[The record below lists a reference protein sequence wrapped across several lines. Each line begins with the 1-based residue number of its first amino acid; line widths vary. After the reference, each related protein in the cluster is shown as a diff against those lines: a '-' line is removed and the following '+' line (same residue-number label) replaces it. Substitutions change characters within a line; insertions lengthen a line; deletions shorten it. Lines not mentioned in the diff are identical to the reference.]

1 MIKKYELYKEPFI
14 RKADNKYYGT
24 NNIMIDFIIS
34 LLPIILAGWYQNGIV
49 VFLKNNKI
57 ISLFYPLIFVILGG
71 LFTFL
76 TELIYFYITNKQKYF
91 LKSINSFSIIPG
103 LLLSLILPLNTP
115 IWVLLIGCVFA
126 SFIGKIIFGGFGN
139 NIFNP
144 ALLGYVF
151 IMTAFYNVIKN
162 NNVDIISSS
171 TPLNNLNNILNG
183 NVLIT
188 NILNKD
194 NIISFCFGLKNGTI
208 AETSSIACII
218 SFIYLVVRKVI
229 DSKSTIICILTFILS
244 CLIISIFIK
253 TNPLLFT
260 IYNLFSGGIIF
271 GSVFMVTEPVT
282 SPRSVYGKIIY
293 SFFIGIIT
301 LILRLLSD
309 LNDGTSTSILFM
321 NMLSLYIDNIGSRI
335 RVENN
340 LFKKIKPCIII
351 FFIYLSLV
359 LYSTIKIKTYQTNT
373 KIEDNIEI
381 INIKQDF
388 NNIKNNVISFIYEI
402 NINNTNYIINSDLD
416 GNITSNLNNYDESTQ
431 ELIKQTIKNNKINK
445 RSTSLNKHYAYIKT
459 IKKVDEYN
467 YNITVYSR
475 GYIDN
480 VIITFNYDNK
490 NLSIIKIDIS
500 KETQLEEGLQYSSGN
515 IKDLLDLGN
524 GNKSDI
530 VSNVTY
536 TSVALLSC
544 HKVINN
550 YINYL
555 SGGNN
560 E

>member
-34 LLPIILAGWYQNGIV
+34 LLPIILVGWYQNGIV

-76 TELIYFYITNKQKYF
+76 TELIYFYITNKQEYF

-162 NNVDIISSS
+162 NNIDIISSS

-183 NVLIT
+183 NVIIT

-194 NIISFCFGLKNGTI
+194 NIISFCFGLRNGTI
-208 AETSSIACII
+208 AETSNIACII

-229 DSKSTIICILTFILS
+229 DFKSTIICILTFTLS

-293 SFFIGIIT
+293 SFFVGIIT

-335 RVENN
+335 RVKNN

-351 FFIYLSLV
+351 FLIYLFLI

-381 INIKQDF
+381 INIKQDYY
-388 NNIKNNVISFIYEI
+388 NIKNNLISFIYEI

-416 GNITSNLNNYDESTQ
+416 GNITSNLNNYDENTQ
-431 ELIKQTIKNNKINK
+431 ELLKQTIKNNKINK

-459 IKKVDEYN
+459 IKEVDENN

-490 NLSIIKIDIS
+490 DLSIIKIDIS

-515 IKDLLDLGN
+515 IKDLLDIGN
-524 GNKSDI
+524 GNKCDI

-544 HKVINN
+544 HKAINE

>member
-34 LLPIILAGWYQNGIV
+34 LLPIILVGWYQNGIV

-76 TELIYFYITNKQKYF
+76 TELIYFYIINKQEYF

-162 NNVDIISSS
+162 NNIDIISSS

-194 NIISFCFGLKNGTI
+194 NIISFCFGLRNGTI

-229 DSKSTIICILTFILS
+229 DFKSTIICILTFTLS

-293 SFFIGIIT
+293 SFFVGIIT

-351 FFIYLSLV
+351 FLIYLSLI

-381 INIKQDF
+381 INIKQDY
-388 NNIKNNVISFIYEI
+388 NNIKNNLISFIYEI

-416 GNITSNLNNYDESTQ
+416 GNITSNLNNYDENTQ
-431 ELIKQTIKNNKINK
+431 ELLKQKIKNNKINK

-459 IKKVDEYN
+459 IKEVDENN

-490 NLSIIKIDIS
+490 DLSIIKIDIS

-515 IKDLLDLGN
+515 IKDLLDIGN

-544 HKVINN
+544 HKAINE